1 MNFFEML
8 MLSKKMSFENG
19 TVKLY
24 GQNIIIF
31 PPQSIAEYVV
41 SINDNK
47 ELIRDLYNTAKK
59 AMVEY
64 GEVISEDYKA
74 SHDINWVCDYV
85 NLFGQGRIVYEDIT
99 KAPTGTILLE
109 NSLYFEGFKN
119 KLNSPVDHIMRGIIA
134 GILSAIFNKN
144 FDAVETECV
153 AMDYSICRFVVDYSD
168 VLKKR
173 FSGIYDTQIGN

>member
-1 MNFFEML
+1 ML

-19 TVKLY
+19 IVKLY

-31 PPQSIAEYVV
+31 PPQSSTEYVM

-47 ELIRDLYNTAKK
+47 GLIRDLYNTSKE

-64 GEVISEDYKA
+64 GKVISEDYKA

-99 KAPTGTILLE
+99 KAPIGAVLLE
-109 NSLYFEGFKN
+109 DSPYVDGFKN
-119 KLNSPVDHIMRGIIA
+119 KSNSPVDHIIRGMVA

-144 FDAVETECV
+144 FDAIETECV
-153 AMDYSICRFVVDYSD
+153 AINYSKCRLIIDESNN
-168 VLKKR
+168 LKKK
-173 FSGIYDTQIGN
+173 FNSIYNIQVGN